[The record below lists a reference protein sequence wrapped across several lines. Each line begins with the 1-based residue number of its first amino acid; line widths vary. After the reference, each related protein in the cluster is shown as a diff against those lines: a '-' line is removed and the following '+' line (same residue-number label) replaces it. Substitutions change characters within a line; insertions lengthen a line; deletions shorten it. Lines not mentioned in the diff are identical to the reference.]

1 MSKASLIAHLSVLL
15 NLRVIYDASR
25 QSLAF
30 CYTTL
35 SRCFMGVWG
44 CLELSARFFSAVSPH
59 TFLTPPPKPGFYINH
74 YNVYFKFQKHSWV
87 LFPLRARCFGVLCDY
102 K

>member
-1 MSKASLIAHLSVLL
+1 MSKVSLIARPVVLL

-44 CLELSARFFSAVSPH
+44 YLELSARFFSAVSPH
-59 TFLTPPPKPGFYINH
+59 TFLTPLPKPDFYINH
-74 YNVYFKFQKHSWV
+74 YNVYFKIQKHSWV

>member
-1 MSKASLIAHLSVLL
+1 MSKVSLIARPVVLL

-44 CLELSARFFSAVSPH
+44 CLELSARFFLCSFPAHYPHSPAK
-59 TFLTPPPKPGFYINH
+59 TRFLHK
-74 YNVYFKFQKHSWV
+74 S
-87 LFPLRARCFGVLCDY
+87 L
-102 K
+102 